1 MSGGAFETV
10 ADPATPWLCWD
21 NTTLDWAEPTQTVF
35 GG

>member
-1 MSGGAFETV
+1 METV

-21 NTTLDWAEPTQTVF
+21 NADLAWSEPQQTSF